1 VNTILAYIPL
11 IQVHLGVGYTIVAG
25 RYGDVAVE
33 LLQVRLEDLEVVK
46 SPLLGRLSEASS
58 VISSIAARRVAP
70 SVKPGAA
77 LALPDQQL
85 ICFFFFL

>member
-1 VNTILAYIPL
+1 M
-11 IQVHLGVGYTIVAG
+11 HLGVGYTIVAG
-25 RYGDVAVE
+25 PIMAMWRLSSFRYGSKIWKS
-33 LLQVRLEDLEVVK
+33 LG

-58 VISSIAARRVAP
+58 VINSIAARRVAP

-85 ICFFFFL
+85 ISFFFFL